1 MNLFNIPW
9 KCLDLDS
16 EPKNNIIDQPKP
28 TKSSVTSKSF
38 AQALTN
44 LCDIPLSQ
52 FPQPV
57 VKGDM
62 LAIEIPEVAYQAGL
76 DACKH
81 NLHGRIVWPKG
92 STPLSVVALKSK
104 LSLIWKDFSKWG
116 VISLGKGFF
125 EFTFSTLE
133 Y

>member
-1 MNLFNIPW
+1 
-9 KCLDLDS
+9 
-16 EPKNNIIDQPKP
+16 
-28 TKSSVTSKSF
+28 
-38 AQALTN
+38 
-44 LCDIPLSQ
+44 LSQ

>member
-1 MNLFNIPW
+1 MTSFNIPW

-16 EPKNNIIDQPKP
+16 EPKNTIIDPPKP
-28 TKSSVTSKSF
+28 TVTPKTF

-57 VKGDM
+57 VKGDR
-62 LAIEIPEVAYQAGL
+62 LAIEILEVAYQAGL

-81 NLHGRIVWPKG
+81 NLHGRIVGPKD
-92 STPLSVVALKSK
+92 PRRCP
-104 LSLIWKDFSKWG
+104 SLP
-116 VISLGKGFF
+116 
-125 EFTFSTLE
+125 
-133 Y
+133 